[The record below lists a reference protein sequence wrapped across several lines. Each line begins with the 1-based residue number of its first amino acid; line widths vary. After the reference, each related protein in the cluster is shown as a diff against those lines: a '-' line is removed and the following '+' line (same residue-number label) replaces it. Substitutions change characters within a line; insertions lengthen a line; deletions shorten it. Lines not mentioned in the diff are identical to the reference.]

1 MAERAQT
8 DRPSREPMTRL
19 DARKGAEARRS
30 ENSILGTE
38 ADSVQTGL
46 TRSREAREV
55 EEQTTE
61 GIDL

>member
-1 MAERAQT
+1 
-8 DRPSREPMTRL
+8 MTRL

-38 ADSVQTGL
+38 VDSVQTGL
-46 TRSREAREV
+46 TRSRETREV